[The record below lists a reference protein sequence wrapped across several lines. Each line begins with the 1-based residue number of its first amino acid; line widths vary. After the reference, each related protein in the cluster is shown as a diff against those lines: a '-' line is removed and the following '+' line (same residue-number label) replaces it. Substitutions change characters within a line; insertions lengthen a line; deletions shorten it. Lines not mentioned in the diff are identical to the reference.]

1 MIRTITAA
9 ARSLVALSLITVVA
23 RTSAAQDATAPTIVI
38 RAATVLDGRG
48 GRISNGAIVVR
59 DSVIVDVLQGDA
71 ARAAA
76 KPGMTVYDLG
86 TATILPGLIDGHVHA
101 NSYFNAAGRIHGRN
115 DGDTPT
121 QTALGLASNLKK
133 MLLSGVTTA
142 QSMGAQ
148 EDAVYRDAIARDVIL
163 GPRLL
168 TSLGP
173 ISDERLSVDSLR
185 AIIRQRKADGA
196 DAIKIFAS
204 KSIRDGGA
212 TTMSAD
218 QMNAICGEARSVG
231 LRTLVH
237 AHSEE
242 SMRFGALA
250 GCTQIEHG
258 IFATQA
264 VMHLMAERG
273 TYFSP
278 QCGLIFRNY
287 LENRAKYEGSG
298 NFNEAGFSAMQRA
311 IPMAANIIRQASAT
325 PGLKMA
331 WGTDAVAGAH
341 GREAEDLI
349 CRVREGGQ
357 SAMAALISATSGGAD
372 ALGLGKE
379 IGSLAKGYRAD
390 IIAVA
395 GDPSQRIE
403 DLRRVT
409 FVMTKGVLRR
419 LDGAATVR
427 SP

>member
-1 MIRTITAA
+1 MIRTITKAV
-9 ARSLVALSLITVVA
+9 RSLVALSLILTAA
-23 RTSAAQDATAPTIVI
+23 RASVAQDAAPTVVI
-38 RAATVLDGRG
+38 RAATILDGRG

-59 DSVIVDVLQGDA
+59 DSMIVDVLQGDV

-86 TATILPGLIDGHVHA
+86 AATIMPGLIDGHVHV

-115 DGDTPT
+115 DGDTPA
-121 QTALGLASNLKK
+121 QTALGLANNLKK
-133 MLLSGVTTA
+133 MVLSGVTTA
-142 QSMGAQ
+142 QSMGAS
-148 EDAVYRDAIARDVIL
+148 EDAFYRDAIVRDAIL

-168 TSLGP
+168 TSLNP
-173 ISDERLSVDSLR
+173 ITDERMSVDSLR
-185 AIIRQRKADGA
+185 AIVRQRKADGA

-204 KSIRDGGA
+204 KSIREGGT
-212 TTMSAD
+212 TTMTQE
-218 QMNAICGEARSVG
+218 QMNALCGEAKSLG
-231 LRTLVH
+231 MRTLVH

-242 SMRFGALA
+242 SMRFATLA

-264 VMHLMAERG
+264 VLHLMAEKG
-273 TYFSP
+273 TYYDP

-287 LENRAKYEGSG
+287 LENRAKYEGTG
-298 NFNEAGFSAMQRA
+298 NFNEEGFSAMQRA

-325 PGLKMA
+325 PGLKMV

-341 GREAEDLI
+341 GRETDDLI

-357 SAMAALISATSGGAD
+357 SAMAALISATSGGAE

-419 LDGAATVR
+419 MDGAATVR
-427 SP
+427 SQ